1 MIDPVICWFEVMQN
15 RYKKAMKIANLVETT
30 WLVWYT
36 WPVGIMYEQGGEF
49 LGHKFKNILI
59 EN

>member
-1 MIDPVICWFEVMQN
+1 MIDPVIYWFEVTQN
-15 RYKKAMKIANLVETT
+15 RYNKAMKIANLVETT
-30 WLVWYT
+30 WLFWYT
-36 WPVGIMYEQGGEF
+36 CPVEIMYEQGGEF